1 MNGCEVDG
9 PDLVVANEVG
19 AQLCEVGVRVHSCS
33 AECLRAIEA
42 LQTHFQQMV
51 GIQALHIRGHVQNP
65 CLVHKVDRSSR
76 Q

>member
-1 MNGCEVDG
+1 
-9 PDLVVANEVG
+9 
-19 AQLCEVGVRVHSCS
+19 
-33 AECLRAIEA
+33 
-42 LQTHFQQMV
+42 MV

>member
-1 MNGCEVDG
+1 
-9 PDLVVANEVG
+9 
-19 AQLCEVGVRVHSCS
+19 
-33 AECLRAIEA
+33 LRAIEA

-65 CLVHKVDRSSR
+65 CLVHKVDRTSR